1 MSNIK
6 HLNQRYEELKLLR
19 SNLDS
24 MFKDSQRFVRPN
36 SNKFDHGFTT
46 KQDDG
51 SKELYD
57 DTAVWCNQMFA
68 NGLASNLIPKA
79 DRWFYLRVENVPQ
92 GQLSM
97 DEVAYLQAVE
107 DRILHEFSL
116 PQSQFYSSSHEC
128 FLDIGAYGTSP
139 VQISEVDGVVNFR
152 ARPLSDVFFD
162 TDQYGTVDTVHYR
175 CYKTA
180 RQLMQAF
187 PNIADMR
194 GFNPNDSVH
203 NKYELVYSI
212 YPNTDKAAKKGSR
225 VGKGRKYTVTYWC
238 PKMPEPILESGSSY
252 FTFLVPRWSK
262 LADEVYGRGPAF
274 SCLSQI
280 RALNKMVKEVLTSA
294 EYMNF
299 PTLTAEEDS
308 IMLPMKY
315 GSRQIMFHEP
325 GSEKPSPIM
334 AGNQPQYVM
343 QLIEMY
349 RDSVNRAF
357 FVDQIIRQEKKERQS
372 VLEIQDTRG
381 QMLNQLAPLLNRM
394 ESEYLSPAIEAT
406 FDLLARQGQLP
417 QAPESLSG
425 QSLEVAYSSPSS
437 QSQFASRL
445 TDISAFMKDIAP
457 LAQVNPELLQ
467 SLDEQALFES
477 YAKYRNID
485 PKVVKTAEQ
494 VQAIKEEQAQQQAQM
509 QQMQQMQ
516 QTLPQVSGAIK
527 DIAQAKQAD
536 PEGVG
541 GLLNI

>member
-1 MSNIK
+1 MSNVQ

-24 MFKDSQRFVRPN
+24 MFKDSQKFVRPN
-36 SNKFDHGFTT
+36 SNKFDHGYTT

-68 NGLASNLIPKA
+68 NGLASNLIPKS
-79 DRWFYLRVENVPQ
+79 DRWFYLRVQNKSQ
-92 GQLSM
+92 GSLTTEELSF
-97 DEVAYLQAVE
+97 LQACE
-107 DRILHEFSL
+107 DRIFHEFSL

-128 FLDIGAYGTSP
+128 FLDVGAYGTSP
-139 VQISEVDGVVNFR
+139 VQISEVEGVINFR
-152 ARPLSDVFFD
+152 SRPLSDVFFD

-187 PNIADMR
+187 PGIEDKR
-194 GFNPNDSVH
+194 GFNPDDSVH
-203 NKYELVYSI
+203 NKYELIYSI

-225 VGKGRKYTVTYWC
+225 IGKGRKYTVTYWC

-280 RALNKMVKEVLTSA
+280 RALNKMVKEALTSA

-343 QLIEMY
+343 QMIEMY
-349 RDSVNRAF
+349 RESVNRAF

-372 VLEIQDTRG
+372 VLEIQDVRG

-406 FDLLARQGQLP
+406 FELLSRQNQLP
-417 QAPESLSG
+417 EKPESLDG
-425 QSLEVAYSSPSS
+425 ATLEVAYSSPSS
-437 QSQFASRL
+437 QSQFSSRL
-445 TDISAFMKDIAP
+445 ADISAFMKDIAP
-457 LAQVNPELLQ
+457 LAQVNPEVLQ
-467 SLDEQALFES
+467 SLNEQKLFES
-477 YAKYRNID
+477 YAKYRNLD
-485 PKVVKTAEQ
+485 PSVVKTADE
-494 VQAIKEEQAQQQAQM
+494 VQAIKEQQANQQQEM
-509 QQMQQMQ
+509 QQMQAV
-516 QTLPQVSGAIK
+516 PQVSGAIK

-536 PEGVG
+536 PEGIG

>member
-1 MSNIK
+1 MSHITE
-6 HLNQRYEELKLLR
+6 LNQRYEELKLLR

-24 MFKDSQRFVRPN
+24 MFKDSQKYVRPN
-36 SNKFDHGFTT
+36 SNKFDHGHTT

-68 NGLASNLIPKA
+68 NGLASNLIPKS
-79 DRWFYLRVENVPQ
+79 DRWFYLRVQNKPQ
-92 GQLSM
+92 GSLTTDELSF
-97 DEVAYLQAVE
+97 LQGCE

-116 PQSQFYSSSHEC
+116 PQSQFYSASHEC

-139 VQISEVDGVVNFR
+139 VQISEVDGVINFR
-152 ARPLSDVFFD
+152 SRPLSDVFFD

-203 NKYELVYSI
+203 NKYELIYSI

-225 VGKGRKYTVTYWC
+225 IGRGRKYTVTYWC

-280 RALNKMVKEVLTSA
+280 RALNKMVKEALTSA
-294 EYMNF
+294 EYLNF

-325 GSEKPSPIM
+325 GSEKPSPIL

-343 QLIEMY
+343 EMIRMY
-349 RDSVNRAF
+349 RESVNRSF

-372 VLEIQDTRG
+372 VLEIQDVRG

-406 FDLLARQGQLP
+406 FELLARQNQLP
-417 QAPESLSG
+417 ERPASLDG
-425 QSLEVAYSSPSS
+425 AALEISYSSPSS
-437 QSQFASRL
+437 QSQFATRL
-445 TDISAFMKDIAP
+445 ADISAFMKDIAP
-457 LAQVNPELLQ
+457 LAQVQPEVLQ
-467 SLDEQALFES
+467 ALNEQKLFES
-477 YAKYRNID
+477 YAKYRNLD
-485 PKVVKTAEQ
+485 PTVVKSAEELESMRAEQ
-494 VQAIKEEQAQQQAQM
+494 AEQQ
-509 QQMQQMQ
+509 QQMQQIQ
-516 QTLPQVSGAIK
+516 AAPQVSGAIK

>member
-1 MSNIK
+1 MSSITE
-6 HLNQRYEELKLLR
+6 LNQRYEELKLLR

-24 MFKDSQRFVRPN
+24 MFMDSQKYVRPN
-36 SNKFDHGFTT
+36 SNKFDHGYTT

-51 SKELYD
+51 SKELFD

-68 NGLASNLIPKA
+68 NGLASNLIPKS
-79 DRWFYLRVENVPQ
+79 DRWFYLRVQNKPQ
-92 GQLSM
+92 GSLTPDELSF
-97 DEVAYLQAVE
+97 LQGCE

-116 PQSQFYSSSHEC
+116 PQSQFYSASHEC

-139 VQISEVDGVVNFR
+139 VQISEVDGVINFR
-152 ARPLSDVFFD
+152 SRPLADVFFD

-194 GFNPNDSVH
+194 GFNPNDSIH
-203 NKYELVYSI
+203 NKYELIYSI

-225 VGKGRKYTVTYWC
+225 IGRGRKYTVTYWC

-280 RALNKMVKEVLTSA
+280 RALNKMVKEALTSA
-294 EYMNF
+294 EYLNF
-299 PTLTAEEDS
+299 PTLIAEEDS

-315 GSRQIMFHEP
+315 GSRQVMFHEP
-325 GSEKPSPIM
+325 GSEKPSPIL

-343 QLIEMY
+343 EMIRMY
-349 RDSVNRAF
+349 RESVNRSF

-372 VLEIQDTRG
+372 VLEIQDVRG

-406 FDLLARQGQLP
+406 FELLARQDQLP
-417 QAPESLSG
+417 ERPASLDG
-425 QSLEVAYSSPSS
+425 AALEISYSSPSS
-437 QSQFASRL
+437 QSQFATRL
-445 TDISAFMKDIAP
+445 ADISAFMKDIAP
-457 LAQVNPELLQ
+457 LAQVQPEVLQ
-467 SLDEQALFES
+467 ALNEQKLFES
-477 YAKYRNID
+477 YAKYRNLD
-485 PKVVKTAEQ
+485 PAVIKSAEELESMRAEQ
-494 VQAIKEEQAQQQAQM
+494 AEQQ
-509 QQMQQMQ
+509 QQMQQIQ
-516 QTLPQVSGAIK
+516 AAPQVSGAIK

>member
-1 MSNIK
+1 MSHITE
-6 HLNQRYEELKLLR
+6 LNQRYEELKLLR

-24 MFKDSQRFVRPN
+24 MFKDSQKYVRPN
-36 SNKFDHGFTT
+36 SNKFDHGHTT

-68 NGLASNLIPKA
+68 NGLASNLIPKS
-79 DRWFYLRVENVPQ
+79 DRWFYLRVQNKPQ
-92 GQLSM
+92 GSLTADELSF
-97 DEVAYLQAVE
+97 LQGCE

-116 PQSQFYSSSHEC
+116 PQSQFYSASHEC

-139 VQISEVDGVVNFR
+139 VQISEVDGVINFR
-152 ARPLSDVFFD
+152 SRPLSDVFFD

-203 NKYELVYSI
+203 NKYELIYSI

-225 VGKGRKYTVTYWC
+225 IGRGRKYTVTYWC

-280 RALNKMVKEVLTSA
+280 RALNKMVKEALTSA
-294 EYMNF
+294 EYLNF

-343 QLIEMY
+343 EMIRMY
-349 RDSVNRAF
+349 RESVNRSF

-372 VLEIQDTRG
+372 VLEIQDVRG

-406 FDLLARQGQLP
+406 FELLARQNQLP
-417 QAPESLSG
+417 ERPASLDG
-425 QSLEVAYSSPSS
+425 AALEISYSSPSS
-437 QSQFASRL
+437 QSQFATRL
-445 TDISAFMKDIAP
+445 ADISAFMKDIAP
-457 LAQVNPELLQ
+457 LAQVQPEVLQ
-467 SLDEQALFES
+467 ALNEQKLFES
-477 YAKYRNID
+477 YAKYRNLD
-485 PKVVKTAEQ
+485 PAVIKSAEELESMRAEQ
-494 VQAIKEEQAQQQAQM
+494 AEQQ
-509 QQMQQMQ
+509 QQMQQIQ
-516 QTLPQVSGAIK
+516 AAPQVSGAIK

>member
-1 MSNIK
+1 MSHITE
-6 HLNQRYEELKLLR
+6 LNQRYEELKLLR

-24 MFKDSQRFVRPN
+24 MFKDSQKYVRPN
-36 SNKFDHGFTT
+36 SNKFDHGHTT

-51 SKELYD
+51 SKELFD

-68 NGLASNLIPKA
+68 NGLASNLIPKS
-79 DRWFYLRVENVPQ
+79 DRWFYLRVQNKPQ
-92 GQLSM
+92 GSLTADELSF
-97 DEVAYLQAVE
+97 LQGCE

-116 PQSQFYSSSHEC
+116 PQSQFYSASHEC

-139 VQISEVDGVVNFR
+139 VQISEVDGVINFR
-152 ARPLSDVFFD
+152 SRPLSDVFFD

-203 NKYELVYSI
+203 NKYELIYSI

-225 VGKGRKYTVTYWC
+225 IGRGRKYTVTYWC

-280 RALNKMVKEVLTSA
+280 RALNKMVKEALTSA
-294 EYMNF
+294 EYLNF

-325 GSEKPSPIM
+325 GSEKPSPIL

-343 QLIEMY
+343 EMIRMY
-349 RDSVNRAF
+349 RESVNRSF

-372 VLEIQDTRG
+372 VLEIQDVRG

-406 FDLLARQGQLP
+406 FELLARQDQLP
-417 QAPESLSG
+417 ERPASLDG
-425 QSLEVAYSSPSS
+425 AALEISYSSPSS
-437 QSQFASRL
+437 QSQFATRL
-445 TDISAFMKDIAP
+445 ADISAFMKDIAP
-457 LAQVNPELLQ
+457 LAQVQPEVLQ
-467 SLDEQALFES
+467 ALNEQKLFES
-477 YAKYRNID
+477 YAKYRNLD
-485 PKVVKTAEQ
+485 PAVIKSSEELESMRAEQ
-494 VQAIKEEQAQQQAQM
+494 AEQQ
-509 QQMQQMQ
+509 QQMQQIQ
-516 QTLPQVSGAIK
+516 AAPQVSGAIK

>member
-1 MSNIK
+1 MSNITA
-6 HLNQRYEELKLLR
+6 LAQRYEELKLLR

-24 MFKDSQRFVRPN
+24 MFQDSQKYVRPN
-36 SNKFDHGFTT
+36 SNKFDHGHTT

-51 SKELYD
+51 SKELFD

-68 NGLASNLIPKA
+68 NGLASNLIPKS
-79 DRWFYLRVENVPQ
+79 DRWFYLRVQNRPHGVLTP
-92 GQLSM
+92 
-97 DEVAYLQAVE
+97 DELTFLQSCE

-116 PQSQFYSSSHEC
+116 PQSQFYSTSHEC

-139 VQISEVDGVVNFR
+139 VQISEVDGVINFR
-152 ARPLSDVFFD
+152 SRPLSDVFFD

-187 PNIADMR
+187 PGIEDMR

-203 NKYELVYSI
+203 SKYELIYSI

-225 VGKGRKYTVTYWC
+225 IGKGRKYTVTYWC

-280 RALNKMVKEVLTSA
+280 RALNKMVKEALTSA
-294 EYMNF
+294 EYLNF

-343 QLIEMY
+343 EMIRMY
-349 RDSVNRAF
+349 RESVNRAF

-372 VLEIQDTRG
+372 VLEIQDVRG

-406 FDLLARQGQLP
+406 FELLARQDQLP
-417 QAPESLSG
+417 ERPSSLDGSA
-425 QSLEVAYSSPSS
+425 LEIAYSSPSS
-437 QSQFASRL
+437 QSQFATRL
-445 TDISAFMKDIAP
+445 ADISAFMKDIAP
-457 LAQVNPELLQ
+457 LAQVQPEVMQALN
-467 SLDEQALFES
+467 EQKLFES

-485 PKVVKTAEQ
+485 PAIVKSAEELESLKAEQ
-494 VQAIKEEQAQQQAQM
+494 AEQQ

-516 QTLPQVSGAIK
+516 AAPQVSGAIK

-536 PEGVG
+536 PEGIG